1 MTDKERIKLLEDKI
15 KNLHEGYRKQ
25 LLNLEKFKAMVMNLN
40 LGLMVVDNNGIIT
53 KVYSSFESLTGYTAE
68 ELVGKKASEV
78 LLRKGDIISDLQL
91 KEQHALRDNGDSSVY
106 EIPIVAKNGEELW
119 LTISGAPLY
128 DDNGEKIGSIGI
140 HWDITRQK
148 RLQQSLQQAREESDR
163 AKHAEERFLAKMS
176 HEIRTPLNAVIGMSY
191 LLKGTEIN
199 QEQKEYVDVISRSGN
214 LLLNLINDIL
224 DYSKVSSGQIQ
235 VRQAPVD
242 LDVLLTDLAQTFRL
256 KTLDKPLSIK
266 TEINVEEG
274 AVLADETLLNQ
285 VFMNLMSN
293 AEKFT
298 DEGSITITA
307 EPLAEIGD
315 TITYQFTVED
325 TGSGIAPDRLE
336 AIFQEFVQE
345 DGVILRDGKGGT
357 GLGLA
362 ITKKIIEL
370 MDGKIWAESTLNLGT
385 SIHFVVPFQ
394 IAKLETNNRN
404 SSKSVTVDA
413 FQSTD
418 SKIDSSLSILVA
430 EDNSMNQK
438 YISRILDKIGVYYE
452 IVENGHLAQKI
463 CGHQKFDVIFMDLFM
478 PLIDGFDATKHIRK
492 TENPNKHT
500 PIYALTAT
508 AVAQHKKRA
517 LTVGMEGF
525 ISKPFHPNEIKQV
538 LSEITKQKDQNSAQ
552 TLFLENDN
560 SMTFNF
566 HESFDTESL
575 KMYYDGDIEYTL
587 EMFEIFIDQ
596 LAESLPQLKSAIEGG
611 DRSNTRHFVHKLK
624 PTFTMVGFPRTT
636 TYFEKWE
643 RMIDDGLDAPGIQNQ
658 WAGVR
663 SDIIGINQLVS
674 QEIERMRL
682 YIQRSS

>member
-40 LGLMVVDNNGIIT
+40 LGLMVVDNDEIIT
-53 KVYSSFESLTGYTAE
+53 KVYSSFESLTGYSAE
-68 ELVGKKASEV
+68 ELVGKKATDV

-91 KEQHALRDNGDSSVY
+91 KEQHSLRENGDSSVY
-106 EIPIVAKNGEELW
+106 EIPIIAKNGEELW

-128 DDNGEKIGSIGI
+128 DDHGKKIGSIGI

-235 VRQAPVD
+235 VRQTPVN
-242 LDVLLTDLAQTFRL
+242 LNVLLTDLAQTFRL

-266 TEINVEEG
+266 TDIDVEEG

-298 DEGSITITA
+298 EEGSITIVA
-307 EPLAEIGD
+307 QPLAEIGD
-315 TITYQFTVED
+315 TLTYQFTVED

-345 DGVILRDGKGGT
+345 DGVILRDSKGGT

-362 ITKKIIEL
+362 ITKKIVEL

-385 SIHFVVPFQ
+385 SVHFVVPFE
-394 IAKLETNNRN
+394 IAKTNVIDK
-404 SSKSVTVDA
+404 SSSVTLDA
-413 FQSTD
+413 SQAVD

-452 IVENGHLAQKI
+452 LVENGHLAQKI

-478 PLIDGFDATKHIRK
+478 PLIDGFDAAKHIRK

-538 LSEITKQKDQNSAQ
+538 LSEITKQKDQNSAH
-552 TLFLENDN
+552 TLFLENEN

-611 DRSNTRHFVHKLK
+611 DRSNTRHLVHKLK

-643 RMIDDGLDAPGIQNQ
+643 RMIDDNLDNQGIQNQ
-658 WAGVR
+658 WEGVR